1 MIELVEISSSK
12 KLNYLINV
20 YKLILED
27 NNTFNKKKID
37 NLYNYLKFS
46 YYLHKRV
53 NQRLKLIFNHY
64 KNLNKK
70 AYMYHFYDNNLYESI
85 NLEIIIHYQFH
96 KYYKNIIFQN
106 WKEFD
111 HIINYF
117 ISKYIY

>member
-1 MIELVEISSSK
+1 MIELVEISKSK

-20 YKLILED
+20 HELILKD

-46 YYLHKRV
+46 YYLHKTV

-64 KNLNKK
+64 KKLNKK

-96 KYYKNIIFQN
+96 KYYKNIILQN
-106 WKEFD
+106 WKEFEY
-111 HIINYF
+111 IINYF